1 MVSDVKSLIK
11 DWSNHSIKE
20 EEISE
25 TKINSSTLQSQTL
38 IQNSMSIV
46 NKNQNEEH
54 LLSKGTV
61 TESTKKK
68 VENSSLNN
76 QSMDIPD

>member
-1 MVSDVKSLIK
+1 MKSLIK

-25 TKINSSTLQSQTL
+25 TKINSSTLHSQTI
-38 IQNSMSIV
+38 IQNSMSIG
-46 NKNQNEEH
+46 NKPGNEEH

-68 VENSSLNN
+68 VENSSLNY
-76 QSMDIPD
+76 QSMDMPD